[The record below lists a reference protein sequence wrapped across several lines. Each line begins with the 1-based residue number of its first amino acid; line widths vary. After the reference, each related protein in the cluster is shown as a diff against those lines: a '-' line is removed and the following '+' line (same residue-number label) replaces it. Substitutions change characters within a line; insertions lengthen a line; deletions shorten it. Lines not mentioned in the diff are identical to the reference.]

1 MNEND
6 DKLKDEKLKTALFNY
21 LLGLGDDLLILGH
34 RLSEWCGHAPVIE
47 EDIALSNIALDCLG
61 EANAFLQYAAETEGK
76 GRSEDDLA
84 FFRDAI
90 EFKNFQMVELPN
102 GDFAFTVA
110 RQFLFSSYSFILF
123 GELQKSRLPKLASIA
138 AKSFKEVKY
147 HLRHSVEWVL
157 RLGDGTEESHYRMQ
171 YALDE
176 LWMYT
181 GELFSDEGLD
191 RVLIENGYV
200 PESLKLKPLWQ
211 ESVNDVIARATLLI
225 PTEDSHMARGG
236 RKGIHTEYLG
246 HLLSEMQILAR
257 SYPGAKW

>member
-1 MNEND
+1 MNENE
-6 DKLKDEKLKTALFNY
+6 DKLKAALFNY

-34 RLSEWCGHAPVIE
+34 RLSEWSGHAPVIE

-61 EANAFLQYAAETEGK
+61 QANLFLQYAGEVEAK

-90 EFKNFQMVELPN
+90 EFKNLQITELPI

-123 GELQKSRLPKLASIA
+123 GELQKSGIPKLAAIA
-138 AKSFKEVKY
+138 AKAFKEVRY
-147 HLRHSVEWVL
+147 HLRHSGEWVL

-171 YALDE
+171 HAIDE

-181 GELFSDEGLD
+181 GEMFLDEGTG
-191 RVLIENGYV
+191 RILIEEDYV
-200 PESLKLKPLWQ
+200 PECRILKPLW
-211 ESVNDVIARATLLI
+211 EERINDVLSTATLTI
-225 PTEDSHMARGG
+225 PQEEGYIAKGG